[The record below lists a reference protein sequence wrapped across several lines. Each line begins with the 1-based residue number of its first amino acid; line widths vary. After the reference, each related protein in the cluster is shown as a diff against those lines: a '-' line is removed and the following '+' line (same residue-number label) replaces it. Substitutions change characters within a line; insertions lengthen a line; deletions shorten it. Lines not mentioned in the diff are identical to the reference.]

1 MAPIP
6 SAAGGSS
13 SAGGSGGLQN
23 RRSQVRVLAA
33 PPHNAGFVF
42 GPAGNQ
48 PGVGGVI
55 AYILFFLAGLGF
67 GYAAEG
73 RWRWLPL
80 AFPLVLGLFAIFK
93 YGPDASVLIR
103 LIVALVVTA
112 LGVLVGAAIDAR
124 GEKAAEHPGY
134 A

>member
-1 MAPIP
+1 
-6 SAAGGSS
+6 
-13 SAGGSGGLQN
+13 
-23 RRSQVRVLAA
+23 
-33 PPHNAGFVF
+33 
-42 GPAGNQ
+42 
-48 PGVGGVI
+48 VGGVI
-55 AYILFFLAGLGF
+55 AYVLFFLAGLGF

-80 AFPLVLGLFAIFK
+80 LFPLVLGLFAILK

-124 GEKAAEHPGY
+124 GERAAENPHY